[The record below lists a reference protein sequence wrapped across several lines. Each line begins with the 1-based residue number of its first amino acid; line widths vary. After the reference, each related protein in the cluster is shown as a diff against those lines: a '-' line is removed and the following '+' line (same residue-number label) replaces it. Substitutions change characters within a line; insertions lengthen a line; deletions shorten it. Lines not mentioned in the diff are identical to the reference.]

1 MLSRNILTL
10 DDIKSIQPLNRLG
23 AFFYGVGEFVEQNG
37 QFVEKNWLLPYIIL
51 ILQPEIDS
59 QFI

>member
-1 MLSRNILTL
+1 MV
-10 DDIKSIQPLNRLG
+10 RLP
-23 AFFYGVGEFVEQNG
+23 FLLPFVEQNG
-37 QFVEKNWLLPYIIL
+37 QFVEKIWLLPYIIL

>member
-1 MLSRNILTL
+1 
-10 DDIKSIQPLNRLG
+10 
-23 AFFYGVGEFVEQNG
+23 VGEFAEQNG
-37 QFVEKNWLLPYIIL
+37 QLVEKNWLLPYIIL